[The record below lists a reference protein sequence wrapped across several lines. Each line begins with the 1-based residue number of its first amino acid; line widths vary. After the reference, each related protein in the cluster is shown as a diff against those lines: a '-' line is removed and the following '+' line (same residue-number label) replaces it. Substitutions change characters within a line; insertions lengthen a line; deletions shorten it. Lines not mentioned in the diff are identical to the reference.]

1 MGKVDEIRARW
12 AAATPGPWTHCVW
25 YGTDDGGW
33 AAIGPHHEEDDGIS
47 DEPGC
52 DAEQCA
58 ERDAEAIAAAPS
70 DVAFLLAEL
79 GALRERAERGEQ
91 ARGCAISAANRL
103 RESLDECA
111 KKIVALEKA
120 RAAAERVVETF
131 TGDGWSAEA
140 AGILDARIAAL
151 RSALDA
157 ARGEVGE

>member
-79 GALRERAERGEQ
+79 DALRERV
-91 ARGCAISAANRL
+91 SA
-103 RESLDECA
+103 LD
-111 KKIVALEKA
+111 KV
-120 RAAAERVVETF
+120 RAAAERVVEALH
-131 TGDGWSAEA
+131 GKWNLP
-140 AGILDARIAAL
+140 LDARQATREIEL
-151 RSALDA
+151 ALDA
-157 ARGEVGE
+157 ARGEVGDV